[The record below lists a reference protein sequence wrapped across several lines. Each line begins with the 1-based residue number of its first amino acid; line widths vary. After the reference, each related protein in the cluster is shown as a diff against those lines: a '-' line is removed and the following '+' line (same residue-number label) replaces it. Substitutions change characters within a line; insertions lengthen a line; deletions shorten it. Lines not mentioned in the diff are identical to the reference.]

1 MISENS
7 RLKTKTLDL
16 ESEKDSLTK
25 RLGEFESG
33 LADAEDAK
41 QAVETE
47 LSQLKH
53 KSQASVA
60 ELQRRVEAQAKVT
73 NPPVSSNP
81 YLIKC
86 LSHQTPLS
94 PNQITL
100 PQSNHSLSITSL
112 SLNHISLSP

>member
-1 MISENS
+1 MDNMIKREISIEQLFSLTQEKMDNMISENS

-33 LADAEDAK
+33 LAAAEDAK

-73 NPPVSSNP
+73 NPR
-81 YLIKC
+81 LIQP
-86 LSHQTPLS
+86 LSH
-94 PNQITL
+94 
-100 PQSNHSLSITSL
+100 
-112 SLNHISLSP
+112 